1 MLALALLLAG
11 VSIALTLC
19 LAAQWELTAS
29 DTIALGQLIVALFL
43 IPLAVV
49 AFWEA
54 RNALLQA
61 AAKPILRFAFLGE
74 DGLLYDEYTASL
86 PAGGGSANRVT
97 FAVENVGDA
106 IAVWWQVS
114 FDLPVKMM
122 ADFRRGEG
130 KVFVRNRQ
138 VSISM
143 DTVGNVER
151 YVAQSAGTVGLFPG
165 PPVQV
170 AILDVQFDV
179 FANTRFDVLHGIKYE
194 LLTDRSGPFKG
205 ELPLKIQV
213 PKPMGG

>member
-165 PPVQV
+165 PPTPALTSCMGSSTSCSLIDLARSKASFLSRFRCRNPWGVRAPQ
-170 AILDVQFDV
+170 
-179 FANTRFDVLHGIKYE
+179 TR
-194 LLTDRSGPFKG
+194 SNA
-205 ELPLKIQV
+205 
-213 PKPMGG
+213 